1 MISNGTSDENVFA
14 RTTLHRNSG
23 AKIRRRKISFRNAL
37 ASKNRNGGR
46 NYFSPNPFEN
56 GNFKMGARKIRR
68 DWVANRKAFP
78 VMAKREAKM
87 LCRKKGQRVCF

>member
-56 GNFKMGARKIRR
+56 GNFKIGARKIRR
-68 DWVANRKAFP
+68 DWVANRKALP
-78 VMAKREAKM
+78 IWPRRRQKM
-87 LCRKKGQRVCF
+87 LCRKRGQPGCF